1 MFLKSS
7 FNRLNIIANNQLV
20 RLIHTSPWNSLKK
33 IEKIQ
38 DPKTKTTTI
47 EGKYLDSEK
56 LFQNKVLNLEKQ
68 HNDSNDHD
76 HTTRP
81 CAFCELEKRDIFVQY
96 TDVLIIKQFLVG
108 FYRFFFSI

>member
-1 MFLKSS
+1 MLLKSS
-7 FNRLNIIANNQLV
+7 FNKLFTSNNQLLA
-20 RLIHTSPWNSLKK
+20 RLIHTTQCNSLKK

-38 DPKTKTTTI
+38 DPKTKTTII

-56 LFQNKVLNLEKQ
+56 IHQNKVLNLYSS
-68 HNDSNDHD
+68 SNEQQQLDGHD
-76 HTTRP
+76 HSRP

-108 FYRFFFSI
+108 FL

>member
-7 FNRLNIIANNQLV
+7 FNRLLKANNQLA
-20 RLIHTSPWNSLKK
+20 RLLHTSQWNSLKK

-56 LFQNKVLNLEKQ
+56 LFQSKVLNLEKQ
-68 HNDSNDHD
+68 HKDSNDHD
-76 HTTRP
+76 HTRP

-108 FYRFFFSI
+108 FL